1 MKSTAVIH
9 IVDDD
14 RSVRKALA
22 TAFKFDGWKTETYE
36 SAEEFLDRGLGVGNA
51 DIGCVVADVR
61 MPGMGGVGL
70 QAGVAQRGDDVPIIF
85 MSGHGAKDLKDQL
98 LIGGAAGFLSKPF
111 DDEEVIAMV
120 EDALHNHYPQE

>member
-22 TAFKFDGWKTETYE
+22 IAFRFDGWKTETYE
-36 SAEEFLDRGLGVGNA
+36 SAEDFLNRGMDPTA
-51 DIGCVVADVR
+51 IGCVVADVR

-70 QAGVAQRGDDVPIIF
+70 QAGVAQRGDFLPIVF
-85 MSGHGAKDLKDQL
+85 MSGHGASDLKDQL
-98 LIGGAAGFLSKPF
+98 LTGGAAGFLPKPF
-111 DDEEVIAMV
+111 DDEEVLAMV
-120 EDALHNHYPQE
+120 KKVLHKHYPKE